1 MLIFQVKIWNLK
13 FDKIGSIY
21 KTSSGKNE
29 VGFLADGTGD
39 AFETATEYYKAW
51 ATKNKSKAGAT
62 SDLVSRI
69 EAAATIISK
78 HRKTLPINTP
88 GLCTAQRHGRRPI
101 QHPRHNR
108 LGRRFCRTRRT
119 RSPTNSSTYTGHH
132 IHSLF

>member
-1 MLIFQVKIWNLK
+1 MLIFQVTIWNLK

-21 KTSSGKNE
+21 KTSSVENE
-29 VGFLADGTGD
+29 VGSLADGTGNP
-39 AFETATEYYKAW
+39 FETATEYYKAW

-119 RSPTNSSTYTGHH
+119 CSNKLFDTHH